1 MSGREKKNYQ
11 KNWRKK
17 NEKNKKFK
25 KMSSDMKFMPLGES
39 GNKSGVTFTKVRDH
53 LMFEIQKKF
62 DKYGS
67 DIAKSIQTGSKID
80 LLAYKPNRRR
90 STEVNEQDRLF
101 EQSTFDME
109 YKSELEKYKKREEV
123 FEENKKKAFAW
134 IFHSYCSKEMQTQ
147 LKENSNFESA
157 IFNDPI
163 KLLSEIQLAMN
174 QPRRGQ
180 FPFVMFFESWKRFVL
195 LWQKDDEELS
205 EFGQRVKQEMLQMT
219 TQFGFE
225 IFSHAIK
232 QTEEYKNQPDSS
244 SKKKLLGDG
253 METFLT
259 IVLIQGANRKRY
271 GDFFDVLKQRFA
283 LKQDEFPRSLENA
296 IEGLSEY
303 SKKVTKEKW
312 RKNKSSNNN
321 NNDNDNDS
329 QRQTSFA
336 QRERKCYCCGSK
348 NHVLPQCREKATRP
362 KEDWFKP
369 EYHRDNQNN

>member
-1 MSGREKKNYQ
+1 
-11 KNWRKK
+11 
-17 NEKNKKFK
+17 
-25 KMSSDMKFMPLGES
+25 MSSDMKFMPLGES

-67 DIAKSIQTGSKID
+67 DIAESIRTGSEID

-101 EQSTFDME
+101 EQSTLDME

-134 IFHSYCSKEMQTQ
+134 IFHSYCSKEMQTR

-157 IFNDPI
+157 IFNDPS
-163 KLLSEIQLAMN
+163 KLLSKIQLAMN